1 MRKANVYR
9 NGELVGSLA
18 EENVGHY
25 IFEYDDGWYGNN
37 SKPAVSLT
45 LPKSQKRYESKYLF
59 PFFYN
64 MLSEGV
70 NKKLQCT
77 QLKIDEKDSFGLLMA
92 TSQYD
97 TIGAVTVKPADLP

>member
-9 NGELVGSLA
+9 NGKLAGSIT

-25 IFEYDDGWYGNN
+25 IFEYDDDWYRDA

-45 LPKSQKRYESKYLF
+45 LPKSRKRYESRYLF

-70 NKKLQCT
+70 NKKLQCI

-97 TIGAVTVKPADLP
+97 TIGAITVKPANL

>member
-9 NGELVGSLA
+9 NGELVGSLT
-18 EENVGHY
+18 EDKPGHY
-25 IFEYDDGWYGNN
+25 TFEYDDDWYRDN

-45 LPKSQKRYESKYLF
+45 LPKSRQRYESRYLF

-97 TIGAVTVKPADLP
+97 TIGAITVKPADQP

>member
-1 MRKANVYR
+1 MRKASVYR
-9 NGELVGSLA
+9 NGELIGSLT
-18 EENVGHY
+18 EEDKKRY
-25 IFEYDDGWYGNN
+25 IFEYDDDWYRDS
-37 SKPAVSLT
+37 SKPSLSLT
-45 LPKSQKRYESKYLF
+45 LPKSQKRYESNYLF

-97 TIGAVTVKPADLP
+97 TIGAITVKPADLP

>member
-1 MRKANVYR
+1 MRKANIYR
-9 NGELVGSLA
+9 NGELIGSLV
-18 EENVGHY
+18 EESQEHY
-25 IFEYDDGWYGNN
+25 IFQYDEDWYRDS

-45 LPKSQKRYESKYLF
+45 LPKSQKKYESKYLF

-97 TIGAVTVKPADLP
+97 TIGAITVKPADLV

>member
-1 MRKANVYR
+1 MRKASIYR
-9 NGELVGSLA
+9 NGELIGSLT
-18 EENVGHY
+18 EESQEY
-25 IFEYDDGWYGNN
+25 YTFEYDDDWYRDS
-37 SKPAVSLT
+37 SKPSVSLT
-45 LPKSQKRYESKYLF
+45 MPKSQKRYESKYLF

-77 QLKIDEKDSFGLLMA
+77 QLKIDEEDSFGLLMA

-97 TIGAVTVKPADLP
+97 TIGAITVKPADL